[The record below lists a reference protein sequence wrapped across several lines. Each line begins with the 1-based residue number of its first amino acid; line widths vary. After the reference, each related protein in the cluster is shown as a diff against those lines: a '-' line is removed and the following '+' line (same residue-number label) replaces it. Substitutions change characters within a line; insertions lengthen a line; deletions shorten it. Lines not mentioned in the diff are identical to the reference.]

1 ALGLAFRWWH
11 EHRRRDAT
19 LALVFLGLATLAKG
33 PVAVALFAFTVG
45 AFLAWQA
52 DLGRLRGLPTA
63 PGIVAFVVL
72 GLGCYAVALAAWPD
86 GADIRRAAVAALAA
100 VVVVAGAVAIVRG
113 RWSPMS
119 ASDRRTA
126 MALGAS
132 FPGGVAGLAIAAGGA
147 LGVVAIAVA
156 WRAWALL

>member
-1 ALGLAFRWWH
+1 
-11 EHRRRDAT
+11 
-19 LALVFLGLATLAKG
+19 
-33 PVAVALFAFTVG
+33 
-45 AFLAWQA
+45 
-52 DLGRLRGLPTA
+52 
-63 PGIVAFVVL
+63 
-72 GLGCYAVALAAWPD
+72 

-132 FPGGVAGLAIAAGGA
+132 FPGGVAGLAIAPGGA
-147 LGVVAIAVA
+147 LRVVAIAVA
-156 WRAWALL
+156 WRAWALLVGFTAAAVGVWMVLGAPALERAVSRGDSLKAFAAAVAARHPPPDGVAFYRETIRPIAVYLGRPVPRVDAV

>member
-1 ALGLAFRWWH
+1 LLVLLLSVALGLAFRWWH

-52 DLGRLRGLPTA
+52 DLARLRGLLTA

-72 GLGCYAVALAAWPD
+72 GLGGSGVAPAGGGGPLVPGPRAARSVRTLPGGPAAGEPYSRKPLLYHLTFYPLHSLAVALPWTPL
-86 GADIRRAAVAALAA
+86 VALALW
-100 VVVVAGAVAIVRG
+100 G
-113 RWSPMS
+113 
-119 ASDRRTA
+119 
-126 MALGAS
+126 
-132 FPGGVAGLAIAAGGA
+132 
-147 LGVVAIAVA
+147 A
-156 WRAWALL
+156 WRRRGFA